1 MFGHVRKT
9 RSDCTVGTY
18 EKKHDF
24 PTGTIRNP
32 DGRKARKDKTL
43 GSLRKDSGKEYREGL
58 VARRFAAGA
67 YCQRVREDP
76 VAMDT
81 TNRSTHPKGPVG
93 KEPCASMPAGLLDA
107 AKGTS

>member
-1 MFGHVRKT
+1 MGQVLRAMQVGCLALLGKDRGREALGRQGGEDPWACEILRKWRRAMFGHVRKT

-43 GSLRKDSGKEYREGL
+43 GSLRKDSGKEYR
-58 VARRFAAGA
+58 
-67 YCQRVREDP
+67 
-76 VAMDT
+76 
-81 TNRSTHPKGPVG
+81 
-93 KEPCASMPAGLLDA
+93 
-107 AKGTS
+107 